1 MFLDMQ
7 SRKARQLL
15 ANGLY
20 TTLKS
25 HAVSEQVLMIVVNL
39 NTVKRGTA
47 DIDFDLDK
55 LLNAIKQIT
64 KIDQTQL
71 LPLDLNLLV
80 YGILYLLANE
90 EFSVREY
97 AEHAL
102 TYLLPSL
109 SETLF
114 KLVERHLVQF
124 IRSIRDE
131 MVMKTVL
138 SSLRSL
144 VIFSKNLAFDCVAR
158 DLIQLVNQD
167 NQEDFFT

>member
-20 TTLKS
+20 TTMKAGG
-25 HAVSEQVLMIVVNL
+25 HAVSEPILMIVVNL
-39 NTVKRGTA
+39 NTVKKGTA

-64 KIDQTQL
+64 KFETSHM

-80 YGILYLLANE
+80 YGVLYLLANE

-102 TYLLPSL
+102 AHLMPNLG
-109 SETLF
+109 ETLI
-114 KLVERHLVQF
+114 KLVER
-124 IRSIRDE
+124 
-131 MVMKTVL
+131 
-138 SSLRSL
+138 
-144 VIFSKNLAFDCVAR
+144 
-158 DLIQLVNQD
+158 QLV
-167 NQEDFFT
+167 

>member
-20 TTLKS
+20 ATMKAGG
-25 HAVSEQVLMIVVNL
+25 HAVSEQILIILVNL

-47 DIDFDLDK
+47 DIDLDLDK

-102 TYLLPSL
+102 AYLLPSL

-114 KLVERHLVQF
+114 KLVERHLV
-124 IRSIRDE
+124 
-131 MVMKTVL
+131 
-138 SSLRSL
+138 
-144 VIFSKNLAFDCVAR
+144 
-158 DLIQLVNQD
+158 
-167 NQEDFFT
+167 